1 MQDNLSNSL
10 TDKIKQLGIGN
21 LIIIVVFLIALVVF
35 IFNAIGYYWNKITG
49 KDKVEVITYD
59 YTSASNYS
67 IEAEGNYKLKLVDGY
82 NDFYNVEDIYK
93 SFERYLANGA
103 YDDIYKVLSSNFKS
117 SFTDKND
124 FTTKMSK
131 YYQDN
136 FDPNEIYSEISNI
149 DEIYTIEESNI
160 YICNIKNKKDELKRI
175 VFSVDFSQGKY
186 LIEEIEL

>member
-93 SFERYLANGA
+93 
-103 YDDIYKVLSSNFKS
+103 VLSSNFKS

-136 FDPNEIYSEISNI
+136 FDPNEIYSDISNI